1 MSPPNHGPNPK
12 RITVHFKYYFTE
24 LAKKRH
30 VDAPGTRT
38 SIHAVKLKLTGFC
51 FSRVTVC
58 RTQCQPCLQEGFPCH
73 PSAAQPVTSSSVALA
88 PTATTSSSS
97 SSSQSL
103 STSLPDLPLAA
114 VPQAAAASASHTSDP
129 LHFQLEEP
137 CRSFPLF
144 SLSMDERHTPEESRL
159 SASISSGLSGSE
171 FYSPTVI
178 SFSLFLSVLLQ

>member
-12 RITVHFKYYFTE
+12 RITAHFKYYFTE

-38 SIHAVKLKLTGFC
+38 SIHAVKLKLTGLC
-51 FSRVTVC
+51 FSRVIVC

-73 PSAAQPVTSSSVALA
+73 PSAAQPVTGSSVALA
-88 PTATTSSSS
+88 PTAATSSS
-97 SSSQSL
+97 SSSQSP
-103 STSLPDLPLAA
+103 SMSLPDLPLAA
-114 VPQAAAASASHTSDP
+114 VPQAAATSTSHTSDP
-129 LHFQLEEP
+129 LCFQLEEP

-144 SLSMDERHTPEESRL
+144 SLSVDERHTPEESRL

-171 FYSPTVI
+171 FYSPMVI
-178 SFSLFLSVLLQ
+178 SFSPFLSVLL